1 MTPHIEAKKE
11 DIAKIVIMPG
21 DPVRAKLIADNY
33 LEDVRLVS
41 NVRGMNAFTGKYK
54 GLELTVMPS
63 GMGIPSMGIYSYE
76 LFKEYGVEKIIKVG
90 TCGSY
95 SRDLT
100 IGDLV
105 IVNGS
110 YSESTYAKVQDGET
124 KDLILGSDYINF
136 YLRETAEEQNKHV
149 TIANV
154 HCSDVFYEED
164 ENYKF
169 KLFEKYGCMAC
180 EMESFALFHNAEKF
194 HKKAAQILTVTDN
207 LITGERASSSDRTN
221 KVNDMIVIALES
233 ALKL

>member
-1 MTPHIEAKKE
+1 MTPHIEAKLE
-11 DIAKIVIMPG
+11 DVAKIVIMPG

-33 LEDVRLVS
+33 LEDVRLIS

-54 GLELTVMPS
+54 GLEITVMPS

-76 LFKEYGVEKIIKVG
+76 LFKFYNVEKIIKVG

-95 SRDLT
+95 TRDLN

-105 IVNGS
+105 LVNGS
-110 YSESTYAKVQDGET
+110 YSESTYAKVQDGSD
-124 KDLILGSDYINF
+124 KDMVLASDYLNF
-136 YLRETAEEQNKHV
+136 YLRETAEEQGKHI

-164 ENYKF
+164 ETSKE

-180 EMESFALFHNAEKF
+180 EMESFALLHNAEKF

-207 LITGERASSSDRTN
+207 LVTGERASASDRTN
-221 KVNDMIVIALES
+221 KVNDMLVVALES
-233 ALKL
+233 TLKI

>member
-1 MTPHIEAKKE
+1 MTPHIDAKLE
-11 DIAKIVIMPG
+11 DVAKIVIMPG

-33 LEDVRLVS
+33 LDDVRLIS

-54 GLELTVMPS
+54 GLEITVMPS

-76 LFKEYGVEKIIKVG
+76 LFKFYNVEKIIKVG

-95 SRDLT
+95 SKDLD

-110 YSESTYAKVQDGET
+110 YSESTYAKVQDKTDEN
-124 KDLILGSDYINF
+124 LILASDYINF
-136 YLRETAEEQNKHV
+136 YLRETCEEQNKHV

-180 EMESFALFHNAEKF
+180 EMESFALFHNAHKF
-194 HKKAAQILTVTDN
+194 NKKASQILTVTDN
-207 LITGERASSSDRTN
+207 LITGERASSDDRTS
-221 KVNDMIVIALES
+221 KVNDMIIVALES

>member
-11 DIAKIVIMPG
+11 DVAKIVIMPG

-33 LEDVRLVS
+33 LEDVRLIS

-76 LFKEYGVEKIIKVG
+76 LFKFYDVDKIIKVG

-95 SRDLT
+95 TRDLS

-105 IVNGS
+105 LVNGS
-110 YSESTYAKVQDGET
+110 YSESTYAKVQDGSD
-124 KDLILGSDYINF
+124 KDMILASDYLNF
-136 YLRETAEEQNKHV
+136 YLRETAEDQNKHI

-164 ENYKF
+164 ETSKQ
-169 KLFEKYGCMAC
+169 KLYEKYGCMAC

-207 LITGERASSSDRTN
+207 LVTGERASAADRTN
-221 KVNDMIVIALES
+221 KVNDMIVVALES
-233 ALKL
+233 TLKL